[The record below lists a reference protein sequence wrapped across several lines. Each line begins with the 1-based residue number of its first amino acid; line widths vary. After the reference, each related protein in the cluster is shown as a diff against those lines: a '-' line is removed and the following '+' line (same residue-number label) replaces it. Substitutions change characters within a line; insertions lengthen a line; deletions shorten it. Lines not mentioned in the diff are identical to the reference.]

1 MDMKSFAAGRKETTG
16 QAAPCRD
23 FQPCAVGRNDLEN
36 RLADDLNPIR
46 SDNSK
51 GRTGYSCVAT
61 AHHDLCLS
69 CFYRLQ
75 RPEIPEAVPH
85 RNRSMKSYPPSLRAL
100 ALVILV
106 GVSVPMAAAGEDSDN
121 GSDTKGPE
129 QPKHKQLLQDAEAY
143 AGLIP
148 LYLKDN
154 KLFAE
159 LGREH
164 YKNEF
169 IVLLSIA
176 RGIGR
181 NPILGGMT
189 WGDGDDWIW
198 SFRKINKRVLIVRKN
213 VRFRA
218 DKNTPA
224 ATAVKHAYTDS
235 VLFSLPIVAKGP
247 HGGDLVEL
255 TNVFMSDLPQISQ
268 VLNGF
273 FFSAEKSTW
282 IKPRAFKDNVE
293 IEVAATYSSN
303 GKRRFES
310 VPDSRGVTINVH
322 YSISKVRGSNYR
334 PRLAD
339 DRVGY
344 FLSVVKD
351 YSKHD
356 KRDRFVR
363 YINRWNLQKAD
374 PSAALSPPKQPIIF
388 WLENTVPFKYRKT
401 IREGIEEWNKA
412 FEQAGFANA
421 VEVRQQPD
429 DADWDPEDVNYN
441 TFRWITSSAGFAMGP
456 SRVNP
461 YTGEILDA
469 DILFDADF
477 LQVWR
482 NEFEH
487 LTPESIAAMT
497 GGALDIETYRR
508 QQRSAEQMGGPHP
521 RSCDRQRS
529 MARQLLFGTISFAQS
544 PATAQYKAER
554 EKMIMQGLKGTVM
567 HEVGHTLGLRHNFKG
582 STHLTLQQL
591 NDPAITAEQGMLSS
605 VMDYDAVNIVGDL
618 ARQGDYFTPTI
629 GPYDIWAIKYGYKP
643 FRSDES
649 GELAKIASRS
659 GEPQLAYATDEDTRG
674 IDPDPFTNRWDLGH
688 DPLEFAIQ
696 RAELIEELLPRVVE
710 RMSEDGEDYSQ
721 TRQAFNALL
730 SDYGQAMYFVSRFVG
745 GVEVS
750 RSHKG
755 DPEAG
760 EPLRVINAER
770 QREALEVLQ
779 NRIFSDRPFQLP
791 AQIYNQPGSNP
802 LASLGAANDFAARLP
817 GARRDSDV
825 AIKNSRPVALQPH
838 VEPSSRCGTQGPC

>member
-1 MDMKSFAAGRKETTG
+1 MK
-16 QAAPCRD
+16 C
-23 FQPCAVGRNDLEN
+23 
-36 RLADDLNPIR
+36 
-46 SDNSK
+46 
-51 GRTGYSCVAT
+51 YSP
-61 AHHDLCLS
+61 
-69 CFYRLQ
+69 F
-75 RPEIPEAVPH
+75 
-85 RNRSMKSYPPSLRAL
+85 LRAL
-100 ALVILV
+100 ALVIV
-106 GVSVPMAAAGEDSDN
+106 VCVSVPLATAGEGSDN
-121 GSDTKGPE
+121 GSETKDSE
-129 QPKHKQLLQDAEAY
+129 QPKHKQLLQDADAY
-143 AGLIP
+143 DGLIP

-154 KLFAE
+154 TLFAE

-164 YKNEF
+164 YKDEF

-198 SFRKINKRVLIVRKN
+198 SFRKLKKRVLIVRKN

-247 HGGDLVEL
+247 RGGDLVEL

-351 YSKHD
+351 YSKQD

-363 YINRWNLQKAD
+363 YVNRWNLQKAD
-374 PSAALSPPKQPIIF
+374 PNAELSPPKQPIIF

-441 TFRWITSSAGFAMGP
+441 TFRWITSSTDLPWAP
-456 SRVNP
+456 P
-461 YTGEILDA
+461 
-469 DILFDADF
+469 
-477 LQVWR
+477 
-482 NEFEH
+482 
-487 LTPESIAAMT
+487 
-497 GGALDIETYRR
+497 R
-508 QQRSAEQMGGPHP
+508 Q
-521 RSCDRQRS
+521 
-529 MARQLLFGTISFAQS
+529 
-544 PATAQYKAER
+544 
-554 EKMIMQGLKGTVM
+554 
-567 HEVGHTLGLRHNFKG
+567 
-582 STHLTLQQL
+582 
-591 NDPAITAEQGMLSS
+591 
-605 VMDYDAVNIVGDL
+605 
-618 ARQGDYFTPTI
+618 
-629 GPYDIWAIKYGYKP
+629 
-643 FRSDES
+643 
-649 GELAKIASRS
+649 
-659 GEPQLAYATDEDTRG
+659 
-674 IDPDPFTNRWDLGH
+674 
-688 DPLEFAIQ
+688 
-696 RAELIEELLPRVVE
+696 
-710 RMSEDGEDYSQ
+710 
-721 TRQAFNALL
+721 
-730 SDYGQAMYFVSRFVG
+730 
-745 GVEVS
+745 
-750 RSHKG
+750 
-755 DPEAG
+755 
-760 EPLRVINAER
+760 
-770 QREALEVLQ
+770 
-779 NRIFSDRPFQLP
+779 
-791 AQIYNQPGSNP
+791 
-802 LASLGAANDFAARLP
+802 SLH
-817 GARRDSDV
+817 RRDS
-825 AIKNSRPVALQPH
+825 
-838 VEPSSRCGTQGPC
+838 RCGYPLRR